1 MPSFLDFFRIPPP
14 PVITARVLAH
24 LVERADTAHQQLE
37 RMERQMATTQEIL
50 DRLVTEGAET
60 TAKVDQLLASN
71 DAARADIATFG
82 DRLKQ
87 AVADALAANPGI
99 DLTAAA
105 KVADDL
111 DALQARME
119 TARQALDAAVEADKP
134 ATTTPTPPAGEGA

>member
-1 MPSFLDFFRIPPP
+1 VPLLGFFSRRLTPTEHALADIAQGLRSFN
-14 PVITARVLAH
+14 ARM
-24 LVERADTAHQQLE
+24 E
-37 RMERQMATTQEIL
+37 RMERQMATNQEIL
-50 DRLVTEGAET
+50 DRLVAEGTET
-60 TAKVDQLLASN
+60 TAKVDLLLASN
-71 DAARADIATFG
+71 EAARADIATFG

-119 TARQALDAAVEADKP
+119 TARQALDAAVEADKTP
-134 ATTTPTPPAGEGA
+134 AAPPAPPAGEGA

>member
-1 MPSFLDFFRIPPP
+1 MPLLGFFSRKLKPTEHALADIAQGVRSFN
-14 PVITARVLAH
+14 ARM
-24 LVERADTAHQQLE
+24 E
-37 RMERQMATTQEIL
+37 RMEGKMATNQEIL

-60 TAKVDQLLASN
+60 AAKLDQLLASN
-71 DAARADIATFG
+71 EAARADIATFG

-87 AVADALAANPGI
+87 AVADAIANNPGI

-134 ATTTPTPPAGEGA
+134 ATTPPTPPAGEGA